1 LCFLHGIF
9 YVYFS
14 KNLLPEH
21 HVKMRP
27 VINKERKMITE
38 MVVQMM
44 GTTAQRNETKLSQP
58 GHNQTCQTF
67 IYIFG
72 SAATCVEGLQQLML
86 DQ

>member
-1 LCFLHGIF
+1 
-9 YVYFS
+9 
-14 KNLLPEH
+14 
-21 HVKMRP
+21 MRP

-38 MVVQMM
+38 MAVQMM
-44 GTTAQRNETKLSQP
+44 GTTAQRKATKLSQP
-58 GHNQTCQTF
+58 AHNQTCQTF